1 MTRRQDHNRNRNHL
15 GGLGHSCS
23 DVHPSTGRTTEKD
36 GSVAPQADLFEVPA
50 LAIETTARED
60 GLWVHL
66 RGEADLGNHELLR
79 SWLTRVELAGA
90 GAVHLGLSDLT
101 FCDLSAFRHL
111 VAFAVRVR
119 DTGRDLSAHGACP
132 TIRKVARLLNVSQ
145 ELHFV

>member
-15 GGLGHSCS
+15 GDLGHSCS
-23 DVHPSTGRTTEKD
+23 DAHPNTGRTVGKEGT
-36 GSVAPQADLFEVPA
+36 VAPSADLFEAPA
-50 LAIETTARED
+50 LAIETTSRDD

-66 RGEADLGNHELLR
+66 RGEADLGNHEMLR
-79 SWLTRVELAGA
+79 SGLTGVELAGA

-111 VAFAVRVR
+111 VAFAIRVR

-145 ELHFV
+145 ELNFV